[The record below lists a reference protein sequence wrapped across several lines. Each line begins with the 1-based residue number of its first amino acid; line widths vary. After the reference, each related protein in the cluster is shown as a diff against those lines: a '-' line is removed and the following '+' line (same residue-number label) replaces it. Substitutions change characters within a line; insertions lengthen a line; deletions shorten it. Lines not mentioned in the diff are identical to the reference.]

1 MDDNQA
7 PKKSRPVTRAI
18 SLAARAVLPVLILVG
33 AVALTQ
39 WMVSTRPEV
48 TRRPPQETA
57 VPVGTVEVRR
67 AANVPVLKTYGE
79 IVSAARVELR
89 ALVGGKVVA
98 VHPNLEVGGLV
109 EKGDVL
115 LTIDDF
121 AYEGA
126 LTAARANLA
135 ETRAQLAA
143 AEARVALRQSAVTQ
157 AETQLELAER
167 DLDRAQRL
175 VERNAVSEQA
185 LDERTLIVSQ
195 RRQALDQ
202 LTNEINVE
210 TAGIEQQRAAIDRL
224 EWRVREAERNLDD
237 ASLTA
242 PFDGIVVSE
251 NVEVGRKVVE
261 SDVAL
266 TLDRVDAVDAEF
278 TLSDTQYGGLVGE
291 GDALVGREIDVIWQI
306 GDVRRTYRATIN
318 RVGAEISAV
327 RGGIQV
333 YARIAPSAETALP
346 RPGAFV
352 EIRLPGRT
360 FPSSV
365 RLASEVVYGGDT
377 VFVVR
382 NGRLEPREVTILAR
396 DGAEVIVDGGLVAGE
411 RVLAT
416 RIPGAGEGL
425 LVEETIRT
433 PAPDAS
439 SSRTASES
447 VRR

>member
-1 MDDNQA
+1 MDTPQE
-7 PKKSRPVTRAI
+7 PKVSRPVTRAVGFV
-18 SLAARAVLPVLILVG
+18 AKTVLPILILVG
-33 AVALTQ
+33 AVAVTQ

-48 TRRPPQETA
+48 MRRPPQETA
-57 VPVGTVEVRR
+57 VPVETVEVRR
-67 AANVPVLKTYGE
+67 AQNAPVLKVYGE

-89 ALVGGKVVA
+89 ALVGGEVVS

-109 EKGDVL
+109 REGDVL
-115 LTIDDF
+115 LTVDEF

-135 ETRAQLAA
+135 EVRAQLAA
-143 AEARVALRQSAVTQ
+143 AEARVALRQSAISQ
-157 AETQLELAER
+157 AETQLQLAER

-202 LTNEINVE
+202 LTNEIKIE

-237 ASLTA
+237 AALTA

-261 SDVAL
+261 SDVAV

-278 TLSDTQYGGLVGE
+278 TLSDTQYGALVGE
-291 GDALVGREIDVIWQI
+291 GDALVGREIEVIWQI
-306 GDVRRTYRATIN
+306 GDVRRTYEATIN
-318 RVGAEISAV
+318 RVGAEITAA

-333 YARIAPSAETALP
+333 YARIAPSADAALP

-352 EIRLPGRT
+352 EIRLPGRS

-365 RLASEVVYGGDT
+365 RLASDVVYGGDT

-382 NGRLEPREVTILAR
+382 ESRLEPRAVTVLAR

-411 RVLAT
+411 HVLVT

-425 LVEETIRT
+425 LVEETIRNT
-433 PAPDAS
+433 VPEAS
-439 SSRTASES
+439 SSRTALES
-447 VRR
+447 MSQ